1 MAKAQDLTSK
11 LVQYFNY
18 VEKEI
23 KNAAPEG
30 KAHIMISAHRD
41 YKGNLKIEYT
51 VMGKDYG
58 DAAQTKGTDLLDV
71 MTEYL
76 RRCGFEITQ
85 QTLLEAPAIDL

>member
-11 LVQYFNY
+11 LAQYFNY

-23 KNAAPEG
+23 KNATPEG
-30 KAHIMISAHRD
+30 KAHIMIYARRD

-58 DAAQTKGTDLLDV
+58 DEAKTNGTDLLDV

-85 QTLLEAPAIDL
+85 QISLEAPAIDL